1 MKWRDPSLDPFF
13 RKSRTQSEKWWI
25 ILSNVGKKREMEMDG
40 GGGKR
45 RLAESASPLLEP
57 KDAKIKVSIWSI
69 ASSEE
74 T

>member
-1 MKWRDPSLDPFF
+1 MMNYSFECW
-13 RKSRTQSEKWWI
+13 EKT
-25 ILSNVGKKREMEMDG
+25 GDGDGRG
-40 GGGKR
+40 GGWKR